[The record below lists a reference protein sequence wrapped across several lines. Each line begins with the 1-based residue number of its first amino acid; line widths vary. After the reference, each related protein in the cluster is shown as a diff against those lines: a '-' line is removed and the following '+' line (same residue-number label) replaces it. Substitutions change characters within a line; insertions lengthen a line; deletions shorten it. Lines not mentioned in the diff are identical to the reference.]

1 MNQFSIA
8 FFFIFFAVFF
18 LVGYFSKKKSG
29 GFFLM
34 FAGFTFIAFDVE
46 ASAVLG
52 TLVSVFITPFGIFI
66 ILLGIMKAFFSK
78 LSKEGAT
85 GKE

>member
-8 FFFIFFAVFF
+8 FFFIFFSVFF

-34 FAGFTFIAFDVE
+34 FAGFTFIAFDIE
-46 ASAVLG
+46 ASSVLG
-52 TLVSVFITPFGIFI
+52 TMVSAFISPFGIFI
-66 ILLGIMKAFFSK
+66 ILLGIMKAFFTD
-78 LSKEGAT
+78 LTKEGAT
-85 GKE
+85 DKE